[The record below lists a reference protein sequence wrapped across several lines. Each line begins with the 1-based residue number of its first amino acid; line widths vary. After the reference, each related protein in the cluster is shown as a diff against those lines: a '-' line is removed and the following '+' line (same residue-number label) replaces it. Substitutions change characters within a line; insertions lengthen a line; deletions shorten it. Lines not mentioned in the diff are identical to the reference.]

1 MVTSRPPNTRKV
13 ILSRTGSSRLTIPP
27 ISETWVLGSGGR
39 SNAASGFA
47 DIGDVSHGRA
57 GRETVCASAPTRKP
71 PRHTT
76 IHEKREGHIRQSDER
91 EMGEGWSKR
100 SDKQQAGRM
109 HRRCGL
115 RLSSRT
121 MRNRVKPGIVRLA
134 LVVLLGGLAFG
145 QHGDLH
151 LPLPRKSP
159 ETPVQQLNR
168 EGVKEL
174 KRGHANKAKERFVKA
189 YLLDPDDP
197 FTLNNLGYIAELE
210 GDADRALKYY
220 ELAATTP
227 TDAVID
233 EASIAGL
240 KGQPVSAALQSSEIS
255 AYQRNRANF
264 QAMALL
270 EKGRTFEAESILKK
284 AIQSDPN
291 NPFLLDSLGYVME
304 SEGDLQGALHYYEQA
319 ANLNSDEKVV
329 LTPRKH
335 WRGKT
340 ISEVAANNA
349 NLAREALSKGEEV
362 GVQVARLNLRGVSA
376 LNHNDTAAAQ
386 KFFSDAYNLD
396 PSNAFT
402 LNNIGYVSELA
413 GDRETAQMYY
423 DAARTALES
432 NERVTYATR
441 PDAEGHR
448 MSSVAG
454 TNEEDVEA
462 TLKTLQQIKR
472 GAKHPIQL
480 MLRNGSVAPPSP
492 GPQERQQQAPG
503 VANP

>member
-1 MVTSRPPNTRKV
+1 M
-13 ILSRTGSSRLTIPP
+13 
-27 ISETWVLGSGGR
+27 
-39 SNAASGFA
+39 
-47 DIGDVSHGRA
+47 
-57 GRETVCASAPTRKP
+57 
-71 PRHTT
+71 
-76 IHEKREGHIRQSDER
+76 
-91 EMGEGWSKR
+91 
-100 SDKQQAGRM
+100 
-109 HRRCGL
+109 
-115 RLSSRT
+115 
-121 MRNRVKPGIVRLA
+121 KPGILQ
-134 LVVLLGGLAFG
+134 LPLVLLLSGTMFA
-145 QHGDLH
+145 QKGDLRI
-151 LPLPRKSP
+151 PLPKKSP

-168 EGVKEL
+168 EGVREL
-174 KRGHANKAKERFVKA
+174 KHGHLNKAKERFVKA

-210 GDADRALKYY
+210 GDADRALQYY
-220 ELAATTP
+220 KLAATTP

-233 EASIAGL
+233 ESSIASL
-240 KGQPVSAALQSSEIS
+240 KGKPVSSAFRTSEAS

-270 EKGRTFEAESILKK
+270 EKGRVFEAESVLKR
-284 AIQSDPN
+284 AVEADPK

-304 SEGDLQGALHYYEQA
+304 GEGDLPSALHYYEQA
-319 ANLNSDEKVV
+319 ASLNSDEKVV
-329 LTPRKH
+329 LTPRKR

-340 ISEVAANNA
+340 ISEVATENA
-349 NLAREALSKGEEV
+349 NLVREELTKGEDT
-362 GVQVARLNLRGVSA
+362 GAQVARLNMRGVSA

-386 KFFSDAYNLD
+386 KFFTDAYNLD

-402 LNNIGYVSELA
+402 LNNIGYISELA

-432 NERVTYATR
+432 NDRVTYATR

-492 GPQERQQQAPG
+492 VPQERQQQAPG
-503 VANP
+503 VANPPLPPPQLPERDRSPQQKPSSPNPEPLPSDQSPPPPPTDQ

>member
-1 MVTSRPPNTRKV
+1 
-13 ILSRTGSSRLTIPP
+13 
-27 ISETWVLGSGGR
+27 
-39 SNAASGFA
+39 
-47 DIGDVSHGRA
+47 
-57 GRETVCASAPTRKP
+57 
-71 PRHTT
+71 
-76 IHEKREGHIRQSDER
+76 
-91 EMGEGWSKR
+91 
-100 SDKQQAGRM
+100 
-109 HRRCGL
+109 
-115 RLSSRT
+115 

-304 SEGDLQGALHYYEQA
+304 SEGDLQGALHYYTEA
-319 ANLNSDEKVV
+319 AELHSNERVV
-329 LTPRKH
+329 LTPRRR
-335 WRGKT
+335 WRGRS
-340 ISEVAANNA
+340 ISEIAESNAA
-349 NLAREALSKGEEV
+349 LVREALAKGEDTDS
-362 GVQVARLNLRGVSA
+362 QVARLNLRGVAA
-376 LNHNDTAAAQ
+376 LNHNDTTDAQ
-386 KFFSDAYNLD
+386 KYFSDAYRLD

-402 LNNIGYVSELA
+402 LNNIGYMAELV
-413 GDRETAQMYY
+413 GDRETAEMYY
-423 DAARTALES
+423 DAARTALET
-432 NERVTYATR
+432 NEKVTYATR
-441 PDAEGHR
+441 PDAEGRR
-448 MSSVAG
+448 MTNLAG
-454 TNEEDVEA
+454 TNEDDVDA
-462 TLKTLQQIKR
+462 TLKAIQARKR
-472 GAKHPIQL
+472 GDRHPIQL
-480 MLRNGSVAPPSP
+480 MLRDGSVAPVATQPSQQEQQPHEVPTPPLPRPQLPERDTTPRQQQPSP
-492 GPQERQQQAPG
+492 GVQPLPSDQSPPPPPTDQ
-503 VANP
+503 

>member
-1 MVTSRPPNTRKV
+1 M
-13 ILSRTGSSRLTIPP
+13 
-27 ISETWVLGSGGR
+27 
-39 SNAASGFA
+39 
-47 DIGDVSHGRA
+47 
-57 GRETVCASAPTRKP
+57 
-71 PRHTT
+71 
-76 IHEKREGHIRQSDER
+76 
-91 EMGEGWSKR
+91 
-100 SDKQQAGRM
+100 
-109 HRRCGL
+109 
-115 RLSSRT
+115 
-121 MRNRVKPGIVRLA
+121 LA
-134 LVVLLGGLAFG
+134 
-145 QHGDLH
+145 QKGDLRI
-151 LPLPRKSP
+151 PLPKKSP

-168 EGVKEL
+168 EGVREL
-174 KRGHANKAKERFVKA
+174 KHGHLNKAKERFVKA

-210 GDADRALKYY
+210 GDADRALQYY
-220 ELAATTP
+220 KLAATTP

-233 EASIAGL
+233 ESSIASL
-240 KGQPVSAALQSSEIS
+240 KGQPVSSAFRTSEAS

-270 EKGRTFEAESILKK
+270 EKGRVFEAEMVLKR
-284 AIQSDPN
+284 AVEADPK

-304 SEGDLQGALHYYEQA
+304 GEGDLQSALHYYEQA
-319 ANLNSDEKVV
+319 ASLNSDEKVV
-329 LTPRKH
+329 LTPRKR

-340 ISEVAANNA
+340 ISEVAADNA
-349 NLAREALSKGEEV
+349 NQVREALSKGEDV
-362 GVQVARLNLRGVSA
+362 GTQVARLNLRGVSA
-376 LNHNDTAAAQ
+376 LNHNDTTAAQ

-462 TLKTLQQIKR
+462 TLKTLQQLKR

-503 VANP
+503 VANPPLPPPQLPERDRSPQQQPSSPNPEPLPSDQSPPPPPTDQ

>member
-1 MVTSRPPNTRKV
+1 MKPTFLQLLFVV
-13 ILSRTGSSRLTIPP
+13 LLSG
-27 ISETWVLGSGGR
+27 
-39 SNAASGFA
+39 SGFA
-47 DIGDVSHGRA
+47 Q
-57 GRETVCASAPTRKP
+57 K
-71 PRHTT
+71 
-76 IHEKREGHIRQSDER
+76 
-91 EMGEGWSKR
+91 
-100 SDKQQAGRM
+100 
-109 HRRCGL
+109 
-115 RLSSRT
+115 
-121 MRNRVKPGIVRLA
+121 
-134 LVVLLGGLAFG
+134 
-145 QHGDLH
+145 GDLH
-151 LPLPRKSP
+151 LPLPKKSR

-168 EGVKEL
+168 EGVSEL
-174 KRGHANKAKERFVKA
+174 KHGHLNKAKARFVKA

-210 GDADRALKYY
+210 GDADRALQYY
-220 ELAATTP
+220 KLAATTP

-233 EASIAGL
+233 ESSIASL
-240 KGQPVSAALQSSEIS
+240 KGQPVSSAFRSTEASS
-255 AYQRNRANF
+255 YQRNRANF

-270 EKGRTFEAESILKK
+270 EKGRVFEAEMVLKK
-284 AIQSDPN
+284 AVEADPK

-329 LTPRKH
+329 LTPRKR

-349 NLAREALSKGEEV
+349 NLVREALSKGEEI

-462 TLKTLQQIKR
+462 TLKTLQQLKR

-492 GPQERQQQAPG
+492 GPQERQQQPPG
-503 VANP
+503 VANPPLPPPQLPERDRSPQQPPSSPNPEPLPSDQSPPPPPTDQ

>member
-1 MVTSRPPNTRKV
+1 M
-13 ILSRTGSSRLTIPP
+13 
-27 ISETWVLGSGGR
+27 
-39 SNAASGFA
+39 
-47 DIGDVSHGRA
+47 
-57 GRETVCASAPTRKP
+57 
-71 PRHTT
+71 
-76 IHEKREGHIRQSDER
+76 
-91 EMGEGWSKR
+91 
-100 SDKQQAGRM
+100 
-109 HRRCGL
+109 
-115 RLSSRT
+115 
-121 MRNRVKPGIVRLA
+121 KPGIQLS
-134 LVVLLGGLAFG
+134 LVLLLGGSLFA
-145 QHGDLH
+145 QKGDLRI
-151 LPLPRKSP
+151 PLPKKSP

-168 EGVKEL
+168 EGVREL
-174 KRGHANKAKERFVKA
+174 KHGHLNKAKERFVKA

-210 GDADRALKYY
+210 GDADRALQYY
-220 ELAATTP
+220 KLAATTP

-233 EASIAGL
+233 ESSIANL
-240 KGQPVSAALQSSEIS
+240 KGQPVSSAFRTSEAS

-270 EKGRTFEAESILKK
+270 EKGRVFEAEMVLKR
-284 AIQSDPN
+284 AVDADPK

-304 SEGDLQGALHYYEQA
+304 GEGDLQSALKYYEQA
-319 ANLNSDEKVV
+319 ATLNSDEKVV
-329 LTPRKH
+329 LTPRKR

-340 ISEVAANNA
+340 ISEVAAENA
-349 NLAREALSKGEEV
+349 NLVREELSKGEDT
-362 GVQVARLNLRGVSA
+362 GAQVARLNMRGVSA
-376 LNHNDTAAAQ
+376 LNHNDPLAAQ
-386 KFFSDAYNLD
+386 KFFADAYNLD

-402 LNNIGYVSELA
+402 LNNIGYISELA

-432 NERVTYATR
+432 NDRVTYATR

-454 TNEEDVEA
+454 NNEEDVEA

-503 VANP
+503 ITNPPLPPPQLPERDRSPQQKPSSPNPEPLPSDQSPPPPPTDQ